1 MQKNLISAIAGWKS
15 AALLA
20 LVAMVAT
27 VAFSGVL
34 TNTQGAT
41 AQTAV
46 PLYSVTIAVGGS
58 GTITIPD
65 TGAAGTDATTAA
77 LTGAGAGITSSHTAD
92 DTADDADD
100 ADDTVTISVAETV
113 YPGSYTLTFDANV
126 TDDAATTDVNE
137 AQIAVTVVGKSVN
150 PGDTVE
156 VSFPAG
162 LGTPNNRFTIGSD
175 STATGLFADAPTR
188 ARPVIDCADD
198 TAGSGDP
205 TTCDRDV
212 ASGTIAVRVAVA
224 RDSAVGKI
232 YVSPAGTTGEAEH
245 IINVV
250 AAQVATG
257 MTLTP
262 PVLGISSNAGG
273 DGSTITINVTD
284 NRGQAVDG
292 QAVQLATTRGQF
304 VNCGTPA
311 VTLPVC
317 NVVTAADGTATVTL
331 RGDNRPGPATVTATA
346 GTLTRSAAVT
356 FFGLAD
362 SLTAAAAGGV
372 ATVDQGKSSFV
383 FLTVTD
389 KDGNAVQGS
398 TPGSSVTT
406 EIENPTVVTL
416 DGSAAYEGNPAT
428 PADDVPACTAGTNVA
443 GKCAVQISAGPTASR
458 GIHTVAASMVVTTA
472 TGPKVL
478 SDTIDIRVVGAPAS
492 VTTDAPESVE
502 PRTTVTINISVS
514 DDAGELVGGGTVKV
528 LKLEGRG
535 AVLGT
540 DDDDNA
546 TLVGGKASF
555 RYYATSTDTAAVF
568 EVTAGAGPAAVT
580 EIVEIVVSA
589 DAAMDDD
596 MSMATWNQP
605 LASGTHNLVWNGEDG
620 ADPSAGAEGV
630 SAIWQ
635 WNGSSW
641 DGYFPM
647 AADVPGGNTLTS
659 LSNGAAYWVI
669 VE

>member
-1 MQKNLISAIAGWKS
+1 MKNNLISAIAGWKS

-20 LVAMVAT
+20 LVAMVAA

-34 TNTQGAT
+34 TNTQSAT
-41 AQTAV
+41 AQTAA
-46 PLYSVTIAVGGS
+46 PLYSVTIVVGGEE
-58 GTITIPD
+58 TISIPD
-65 TGAAGTDATTAA
+65 QASDISETGAADNVGIDLALTAA
-77 LTGAGAGITSSHTAD
+77 AD
-92 DTADDADD
+92 EDDADD
-100 ADDTVTISVAETV
+100 ENDDLTVSVAETV
-113 YPGSYTLTFDANV
+113 YPGSYTVTVAAL
-126 TDDAATTDVNE
+126 TDDTTTTDVAE
-137 AQIAVTVVGKSVN
+137 DQIAVTVVGKSVN

-156 VSFPAG
+156 VSFPSG
-162 LGTPNNRFTIGSD
+162 LGTPQDRFVIGTE
-175 STATGLFADAPTR
+175 STASGLFADAPTR
-188 ARPVIDCADD
+188 PRPTLQCGDSTDD
-198 TAGSGDP
+198 PP
-205 TTCDRDV
+205 TTCDRNP
-212 ASGTIAVRVAVA
+212 ASAIITVRVAVA
-224 RDSAVGKI
+224 LDSAVGMI
-232 YVSPAGTTGEAEH
+232 YVSPAGTTGDAEH

-262 PVLGISSNAGG
+262 PLLAISSNAGG
-273 DGSTITINVTD
+273 DGSTITIAVTD

-292 QAVQLATTRGQF
+292 QAVQLSTSRGQF

-317 NVVTAADGTATVTL
+317 NVTTGSAGEATVTL
-331 RGDNRPGPATVTATA
+331 RGDNRPGSATVTATA

-362 SLTAAAAGGV
+362 SLTAAAAGGI
-372 ATVDQGKSSFV
+372 ATVDQGSMGYV
-383 FLTVTD
+383 ILTVTD
-389 KDGNAVQGS
+389 KDGNAVQDS

-416 DGSAAYEGNPAT
+416 DGSVEYDPIPGT
-428 PADDVPACTAGTNVA
+428 PVDDVPACTAGTNVA
-443 GKCAVQISAGPTASR
+443 GQCAVQVSAGPTASR
-458 GIHTVAASMVVTTA
+458 GVHTVAASMVVSTA

-492 VTTDAPESVE
+492 IEADAPDSVE
-502 PRTTVTINISVS
+502 PRTTVTITVSVY
-514 DDAGELVGGGTVKV
+514 DDEAELVGGGSVKV

-540 DDDDNA
+540 DDEDNA
-546 TLVGGKASF
+546 ALVGGQASF

-568 EVTAGAGPAAVT
+568 ELTAGVGPAAVV
-580 EIVEIVVSA
+580 EIIEIVVAAPVVEA
-589 DAAMDDD
+589 DPEPEAPP
-596 MSMATWNQP
+596 ATWSVE
-605 LASGTHNLVWNGEDG
+605 LTAGTHNVVWNGEDG
-620 ADPSAGAEGV
+620 ADPSAGAADGV

-635 WNGSSW
+635 WNGSGW
-641 DGYFPM
+641 DGYFPE
-647 AADVPGGNTLTS
+647 AADVPGGNTLES